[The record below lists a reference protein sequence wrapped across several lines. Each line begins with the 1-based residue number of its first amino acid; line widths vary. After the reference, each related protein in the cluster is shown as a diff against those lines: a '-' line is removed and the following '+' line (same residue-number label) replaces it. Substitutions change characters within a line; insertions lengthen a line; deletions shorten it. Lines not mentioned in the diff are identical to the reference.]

1 MVRNTNYREAFRYA
15 HDLMQ
20 DNLDLRLVYHNV
32 NHTQNDVVFSVMRMC
47 ELIDLSTEK
56 RKLLIT
62 AAWFH
67 DIGYI
72 KKRVG
77 HEKIGIDLVRKKLP
91 DFGFSDKQINQIVK
105 MINATKIPQS
115 PKDLMSKILADA
127 DLDNLGRKDFFV
139 LSRRLLKEINNFGES
154 FTEEQW
160 WENQLEFL
168 KNHTYFTV
176 EAKKI
181 REQKQ
186 KENIL
191 LLERMLTEKN
201 FQLA

>member
-1 MVRNTNYREAFRYA
+1 MVRTTNYREAFRFA
-15 HDLMQ
+15 HKTLQ
-20 DNLDLRLVYHNV
+20 EKLDLRLVYHNV
-32 NHTQNDVVFSVMRMC
+32 NHTENDVVFSVMRMC

-72 KKRVG
+72 EKRVG
-77 HEKIGIDLVRKKLP
+77 HEKIGIELVKKQLP
-91 DFGFSDKQINQIVK
+91 EFGFSDKQILQIVS

-127 DLDNLGRKDFFV
+127 DLDNLGRKDFFK
-139 LSRRLLKEINNFGES
+139 LSKRLLQEINNFGENYS
-154 FTEEQW
+154 EEEW
-160 WENQLEFL
+160 WKNQLEFL
-168 KNHTYFTV
+168 KNHTYFTS
-176 EAKKI
+176 EAKSI

-186 KENIL
+186 NENII
-191 LLERMLTEKN
+191 LLEKMIAEKN
-201 FQLA
+201 YQIA

>member
-1 MVRNTNYREAFRYA
+1 MVRTTNYREAFRYA
-15 HDLMQ
+15 RATLREK
-20 DNLDLRLVYHNV
+20 LDSRLVYHNV
-32 NHTQNDVVFSVMRMC
+32 NHTENDVVFSVMRMC

-72 KKRVG
+72 EKRVG
-77 HEKIGIDLVRKKLP
+77 HEKIGVDLAKKKLP
-91 DFGFSDKQINQIVK
+91 DFGFSDKQIQQIVS

-115 PKDLMSKILADA
+115 PKNLMSKILADA
-127 DLDNLGRKDFFV
+127 DLDNLGRKDFFK
-139 LSRRLLKEINNFGES
+139 LSKRLLQELNNFGENYS
-154 FTEEQW
+154 EAEW

-168 KNHTYFTV
+168 KNHTYFTT
-176 EAKKI
+176 EAKMI

-191 LLERMLTEKN
+191 LLEKMLAEKN
-201 FQLA
+201 YQIT

>member
-20 DNLDLRLVYHNV
+20 DNLDPRLVYHNV

-168 KNHTYFTV
+168 RNHTYFTV